1 MWEWWKANSLL
12 GALRVRS
19 VVLFQSLDSWQFPVL
34 NTRTWYPAPS
44 SHYHHLEPISICMPW
59 SSSTD
64 RNSKR
69 YMRLLKNTPHV
80 AKVMM
85 NPSYTEPSH
94 MRSPP
99 CHHNSRQ
106 SCCTVCP
113 RCLTRGRWQ
122 NHHQTWTQRHRWN
135 YRTIH
140 KQNNPPMT
148 KPRQT
153 DNKGEGGKVWQASH
167 GSSMLAFFG
176 RKTHRQCEQ
185 SISTLIHTK
194 EPPVVGL
201 PRWQS
206 WQCILL
212 TEIESLA
219 LLLAGCL

>member
-1 MWEWWKANSLL
+1 
-12 GALRVRS
+12 
-19 VVLFQSLDSWQFPVL
+19 
-34 NTRTWYPAPS
+34 
-44 SHYHHLEPISICMPW
+44 MPW

-69 YMRLLKNTPHV
+69 YMRPLKNTPHV

-113 RCLTRGRWQ
+113 RCLTRGRWPKSPS
-122 NHHQTWTQRHRWN
+122 NLDTATSLKLPHHAQT
-135 YRTIH
+135 
-140 KQNNPPMT
+140 KQSSPMT

-153 DNKGEGGKVWQASH
+153 DNKGEGRQSVAGQSWIFHV
-167 GSSMLAFFG
+167 GLFLG
-176 RKTHRQCEQ
+176 KTHRQCEQ